1 MITELARRGY
11 GYGSGL
17 ISADGKRFIV
27 NIPKNASSYLLN
39 WTGCHGYSAAVVSDL
54 PAVNQIQE
62 MIVVLR
68 DPVERWIS
76 GIAQYINTY
85 ILSVEGPNGP
95 IYKVQD
101 MTQYDRP
108 MSAEEWIKNYN
119 QNSERLLFDIITRF
133 DDHVWPQ
140 HELFEN
146 LLPSVPRKFFYLDNS
161 FDHNISQYLGL
172 DPVADLDRNQGSVQ
186 TNIAKLQEFFQ
197 NRLAVRPEL
206 RQRIKDAYFQDY
218 KLIREIFNE
227 SR

>member
-1 MITELARRGY
+1 
-11 GYGSGL
+11 
-17 ISADGKRFIV
+17 
-27 NIPKNASSYLLN
+27 
-39 WTGCHGYSAAVVSDL
+39 
-54 PAVNQIQE
+54 

-95 IYKVQD
+95 IYNVQD
-101 MTQYDRP
+101 MTQYDSP
-108 MSAEEWIKNYN
+108 MSAEEWIQNYN
-119 QNSERLLFDIITRF
+119 QNTERLLFDIITRF

-146 LLPSVPRKFFYLDNS
+146 LLPTVTRKFFYLNS
-161 FDHNISQYLGL
+161 NFDSKISQYLGFA
-172 DPVADLDRNQGSVQ
+172 PVTTLDRNRGNAQ
-186 TNIAKLQEFFQ
+186 TNIAKLQDFFRS
-197 NRLAVRPEL
+197 RLSVRPEL
-206 RQRIKDAYFQDY
+206 QQRIKDAYFQDY